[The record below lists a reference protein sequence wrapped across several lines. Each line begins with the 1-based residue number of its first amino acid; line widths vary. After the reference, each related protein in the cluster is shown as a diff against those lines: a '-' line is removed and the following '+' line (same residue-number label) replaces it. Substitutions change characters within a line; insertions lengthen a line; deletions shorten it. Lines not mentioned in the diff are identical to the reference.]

1 MTLKRNETDAA
12 FESYVCER
20 GDEIDNAAHELLCI
34 LARSD
39 LEWDI
44 GMIRAVVEEA
54 ERALESRGIIACDP
68 FWCGEHGERTPCY
81 KTGDCGGKCPFRS
94 EA

>member
-1 MTLKRNETDAA
+1 MTLKRNETEVA
-12 FESYVCER
+12 FERYVCDR
-20 GDEIDNAAHELLCI
+20 GDKIDNAAHELLCI
-34 LARSD
+34 MARSD

-54 ERALESRGIIACDP
+54 ERVLESRGIIACDP
-68 FWCGEHGERTPCY
+68 FWCEENGERTPCY

>member
-34 LARSD
+34 MARSD

-54 ERALESRGIIACDP
+54 ERVLESRGIIACDP
-68 FWCGEHGERTPCY
+68 FWCEENGERTPCY
-81 KTGDCGGKCPFRS
+81 KTGDCDGKCPFRS